1 MKKILWLIFLNIILI
16 NFVSAKVYYSD
27 YSDFSEFQEKEII
40 ASDTIDVIKEE
51 RYLWYRDKE
60 ILRDYQ
66 LYNEYDKFS
75 DDCYLTEYSG
85 WMDQKFDNI
94 GYIYETR
101 NKYKYTLAKGI
112 RYIHLY
118 NLQGSYGSFRIPELE
133 IKYNNKSLN
142 YTYTCSGCLEGFDD
156 YIHNGIYEENE
167 SYIANGGNL
176 VIDLGKIYPINLI
189 ETNFYIFDLGPS
201 DKIYTIGYSTDK
213 KNIFYS
219 KNYNLQFSSEYWKNA
234 VKRVHNVTDLNIN
247 DWQYYETTTEFRN
260 DEFVINQEISK
271 EYRYQEKWCKVY
283 NYEKEYSDYS
293 KNPVDDYVNRV
304 DESLKTFYS
313 YRTRDKLE
321 LDIKEITEKN
331 YDLNNFVIS
340 STADVKIENNINWDK
355 NGFYDVK
362 FQVNDL
368 IVNEKINLNVESN
381 TIDDLNQQIIDLKN
395 YYEKKLQELENKLE
409 YYQKDNDSLIKK
421 INELKKTYEEEIS
434 NLHNIIINYENDI
447 ENKEQ
452 LNQLYLNKI
461 KELEE
466 DISNLNDG
474 IGNIVKENE
483 EKLDNCKIE
492 NSNLYSQL
500 ENYQKLNKDLEN
512 KVVNS
517 ENIEMP
523 KFMLKIGFLD
533 SKFILVIFLLLLYIA
548 YLIGKKSN
556 KK

>member
-142 YTYTCSGCLEGFDD
+142 YTYTCSGCLESFDD

-340 STADVKIENNINWDK
+340 STADVKIENNIDWDK
-355 NGFYDVK
+355 NGSYDVK

-483 EKLDNCKIE
+483 EKLENCKIE